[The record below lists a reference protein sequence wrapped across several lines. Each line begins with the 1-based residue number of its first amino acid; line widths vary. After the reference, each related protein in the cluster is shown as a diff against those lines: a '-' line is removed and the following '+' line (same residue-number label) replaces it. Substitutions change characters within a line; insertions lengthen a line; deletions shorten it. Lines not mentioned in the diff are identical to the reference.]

1 MPANLNFTVSRSRI
15 SLTLRRAT
23 PSVDDIQAGTCKAL
37 GSGCNRES
45 TGQTPFRERGRKRAV
60 TRSRPIAKRRKD
72 DRKMSPPRKS
82 QTTTRIG
89 GVESSYE
96 HNKNKKRY
104 LKKRERETPGA
115 HPASSARSR
124 LRPMA
129 SETSVG
135 LQARFGVKTS
145 ADYDAIQS
153 KGEER
158 GALRGL
164 TQLEARPTREV
175 RSRINRHLRSVPD
188 DVSFCEDHCVRLR
201 KMPSSLPSLAAS

>member
-1 MPANLNFTVSRSRI
+1 
-15 SLTLRRAT
+15 
-23 PSVDDIQAGTCKAL
+23 
-37 GSGCNRES
+37 
-45 TGQTPFRERGRKRAV
+45 
-60 TRSRPIAKRRKD
+60 
-72 DRKMSPPRKS
+72 
-82 QTTTRIG
+82 
-89 GVESSYE
+89 
-96 HNKNKKRY
+96 
-104 LKKRERETPGA
+104 
-115 HPASSARSR
+115 
-124 LRPMA
+124 MA